1 MVAPGQF
8 VLHSHVVPDLP
19 AGTYTVHVQQA
30 ISAPLATPET
40 LDSHLEV
47 TAPRFALPADQLLST
62 FPPNQGQGSFST
74 RLPQVVLKRR
84 TLPWEREVQPGANLP
99 REIPWL
105 ALVVLADAECQ
116 FQGGVP
122 VAQCVTAGVTLPGP
136 SDTAV
141 GDCIVVTQDVVD
153 QVFPT
158 KSELP
163 LLAHVRQVDMYDTE
177 LNMGDDDGWLAVLL
191 SNRLPQPGVR
201 YRACLISLE
210 GQYDLLPDTAA
221 VDEGFSSVYVYP
233 EAVANLGSYLVA
245 SGGLLDGAVG
255 TPAGALPASV
265 LSAANRP
272 GSPQAGSG
280 PPGAPQSSAAQP
292 GIDTAA
298 TRLPDAT
305 RAVARSVTVS
315 DAWSAPG
322 GAQVI
327 ATAQSSPVST
337 TFGAIGGMHSVNMG
351 LIAPAA
357 VQYTFPVLASWQFTC
372 AGAGDFRSLM
382 LGLDVGMLGTPPPTP
397 PPPKPGQKPPPPP
410 TRPGPE
416 VLDTGHIALAHTS
429 REGEPDTVWY
439 RGPLVPRP
447 MDREQPGPDGVLPLL
462 HSSDQARRVGPDGRE
477 NLALAAAFEIGRL
490 LALADPSVVAAL
502 LAWRKDGF
510 DEARRNVLI
519 SLEPMLSLLGMTDIG
534 SGFGARAGGTVVAAL
549 GANGAARLGPPR
561 PLIDPG
567 RPITAIDGVD
577 TVALLATGLGMP
589 AATVSQLLGPVTART
604 AVQVPIAAQT
614 TSLDALAAAA
624 HTELAGLRAA
634 SFGAAAAITSDV
646 LATTAAGA
654 RDFGR
659 TAGRGGPPAP
669 GAPGP
674 GGSTAPGSPAGPG
687 TGPATEPGQEG

>member
-19 AGTYTVHVQQA
+19 AGTYTVHVQQD

-84 TLPWEREVQPGANLP
+84 TLPWEREVQLGENLP
-99 REIPWL
+99 RETPWL

-158 KSELP
+158 KGELP

-177 LNMGDDDGWLAVLL
+177 LNMGDDDGWLAVVL
-191 SNRLPQPGVR
+191 SSRLPQPGVR

-221 VDEGFSSVYVYP
+221 ADEGFSSVYVYP
-233 EAVANLGSYLVA
+233 QAVANRSYLVA

-255 TPAGALPASV
+255 TAAGALPASV

-272 GSPQAGSG
+272 GAAQPGSG

-292 GIDTAA
+292 GIDPAA

-322 GAQVI
+322 GARGI
-327 ATAQSSPVST
+327 AMAQASPVST

-351 LIAPAA
+351 LIAPEA

-372 AGAGDFRSLM
+372 VGAGDFRSLL

-397 PPPKPGQKPPPPP
+397 PPPEPGEKPPPPA
-410 TRPGPE
+410 RPGPE

-439 RGPLVPRP
+439 RGPVVPRP

-549 GANGAARLGPPR
+549 GASGAARLGPVR

-567 RPITAIDGVD
+567 RPITGIDGVD
-577 TVALLATGLGMP
+577 TVALLATGLSMP

-646 LATTAAGA
+646 LATTA
-654 RDFGR
+654 
-659 TAGRGGPPAP
+659 
-669 GAPGP
+669 
-674 GGSTAPGSPAGPG
+674 GPG

>member
-19 AGTYTVHVQQA
+19 AGTYTVHVQQD
-30 ISAPLATPET
+30 ISAPLAAPET

-47 TAPRFALPADQLLST
+47 TAPRFAMPADQLLST

-84 TLPWEREVQPGANLP
+84 TLPWEREVQPGENLP

-122 VAQCVTAGVTLPGP
+122 AAQCVTAGVTLPGP
-136 SDTAV
+136 SDTGV

-158 KSELP
+158 KRELP

-177 LNMGDDDGWLAVLL
+177 LNMGDDDGWLAVVL

-210 GQYDLLPDTAA
+210 GQYDLLPDDAA
-221 VDEGFSSVYVYP
+221 VDEGFSGTYVYP
-233 EAVANLGSYLVA
+233 QAVANLGSYLVA
-245 SGGLLDGAVG
+245 SGGLLDGAAG
-255 TPAGALPASV
+255 TAAGALPAS
-265 LSAANRP
+265 
-272 GSPQAGSG
+272 
-280 PPGAPQSSAAQP
+280 
-292 GIDTAA
+292 
-298 TRLPDAT
+298 T
-305 RAVARSVTVS
+305 RAAARSVTVS

-322 GAQVI
+322 GARGI
-327 ATAQSSPVST
+327 ATAQASPVAT
-337 TFGAIGGMHSVNMG
+337 TFGAIGSMHSVNMG
-351 LIAPAA
+351 LIAPEA

-372 AGAGDFRSLM
+372 VGAGDFRSLM
-382 LGLDVGMLGTPPPTP
+382 LGLDVGMLGTPPPAP
-397 PPPKPGQKPPPPP
+397 PPPKPGGKPPPP

-429 REGEPDTVWY
+429 REGEPGTVWY

-519 SLEPMLSLLGMTDIG
+519 SLEPILSLLGATDIG

-549 GANGAARLGPPR
+549 GANGAARLGPAR

-567 RPITAIDGVD
+567 RPITGIDGVD
-577 TVALLATGLGMP
+577 TVALLATGLGIP
-589 AATVSQLLGPVTART
+589 AATVSQLLGPVAART

-614 TSLDALAAAA
+614 TSLDGLAAAA
-624 HTELAGLRAA
+624 HTELAGLRTA

-654 RDFGR
+654 RESGR

-674 GGSTAPGSPAGPG
+674 GGSAAPGSPA
-687 TGPATEPGQEG
+687 GPATEPGQEG

>member
-8 VLHSHVVPDLP
+8 VLHSHVIPDLP
-19 AGTYTVHVQQA
+19 AGTYTVHVRQD
-30 ISAPLATPET
+30 ISAPLATPEI

-62 FPPNQGQGSFST
+62 FPPNQGQGSFSS

-84 TLPWEREVQPGANLP
+84 TLPWEREVQPGGNLP
-99 REIPWL
+99 RETPWL

-122 VAQCVTAGVTLPGP
+122 VAQCVTTGVTLPGP

-158 KSELP
+158 KGELP

-177 LNMGDDDGWLAVLL
+177 LNMGDDDGWLAVVL

-245 SGGLLDGAVG
+245 AGGLLDGAVG
-255 TPAGALPASV
+255 TAAGALRAPV
-265 LSAANRP
+265 FSAAD
-272 GSPQAGSG
+272 
-280 PPGAPQSSAAQP
+280 QP
-292 GIDTAA
+292 AA
-298 TRLPDAT
+298 TRLPAPT
-305 RAVARSVTVS
+305 RAVARSVTVA

-322 GAQVI
+322 GAQRI
-327 ATAQSSPVST
+327 AAAQASPVST

-351 LIAPAA
+351 LIAPEA

-372 AGAGDFRSLM
+372 VGTGDFRSLM
-382 LGLDVGMLGTPPPTP
+382 LGLDVGMLGTPPPVPPTP
-397 PPPKPGQKPPPPP
+397 QPGEKPPPPL

-429 REGEPDTVWY
+429 RAGESGTVWC
-439 RGPLVPRP
+439 RGPLVSRP
-447 MDREQPGPDGVLPLL
+447 MDREQPGPDGVLTLL
-462 HSSDQARRVGPDGRE
+462 HSSDQARRIGPDGRE
-477 NLALAAAFEIGRL
+477 NLALATAFEIGRL

-519 SLEPMLSLLGMTDIG
+519 GLEPVLSLLGMTDIG

-549 GANGAARLGPPR
+549 GANGAARLGPAR
-561 PLIDPG
+561 PLVDPG
-567 RPITAIDGVD
+567 RPITGIDGVD
-577 TVALLATGLGMP
+577 TTALLATGLGIP
-589 AATVSQLLGPVTART
+589 AATVSQLLSPVTVRT
-604 AVQVPIAAQT
+604 AVQVPVAAQT

-624 HTELAGLRAA
+624 HRELAGLLAA
-634 SFGAAAAITSDV
+634 SFGAAAAITADV
-646 LATTAAGA
+646 LA
-654 RDFGR
+654 
-659 TAGRGGPPAP
+659 AP
-669 GAPGP
+669 GQG
-674 GGSTAPGSPAGPG
+674 
-687 TGPATEPGQEG
+687 E